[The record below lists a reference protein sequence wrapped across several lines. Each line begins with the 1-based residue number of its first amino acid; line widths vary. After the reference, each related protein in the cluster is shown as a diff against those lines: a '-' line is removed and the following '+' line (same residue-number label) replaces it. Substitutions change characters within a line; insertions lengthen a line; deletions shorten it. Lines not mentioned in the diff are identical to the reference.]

1 MLWADR
7 GSRAGSGLGDLRQLL
22 EQSCLSNTGGAM
34 QVVFLLISMLAFLAG
49 LAVMAGAAGAIH
61 EILAGVAFLIWA
73 VFFTGAGII
82 GAVNRLSNQLKSN
95 SG

>member
-1 MLWADR
+1 
-7 GSRAGSGLGDLRQLL
+7 
-22 EQSCLSNTGGAM
+22 M
-34 QVVFLLISMLAFLAG
+34 QVVFLVISVLAFLAG

-95 SG
+95 SS